1 MPTRI
6 LVLCAATLLACTLPV
21 APASA
26 EDGVWK
32 VGTGYVIRF
41 EKLDLSNPFDRQV
54 LLAQVEKTTERVC
67 EGERTEARRNA
78 CADETLRSIKNS
90 LEPGLRASLDVAR
103 FERDGVQQAQR

>member
-6 LVLCAATLLACTLPV
+6 HVLCAATLLACALPA
-21 APASA
+21 APACA

-41 EKLDLSNPFDRQV
+41 EKLDLANPFDRQV
-54 LLAQVEKTTERVC
+54 LLSQVEKTAERVC
-67 EGERTEARRNA
+67 KGERTKARRDA
-78 CADETLRSIKNS
+78 CADETIRSIKDS
-90 LEPGLRASLDVAR
+90 IEPGLRASLDVAR